1 MADISVNVRVVFA
14 NQEAVDAFESAI
26 ESLRQLRSEMP
37 WESRLVQA
45 VEDVEKAAES
55 FGAIFLDAHNG
66 IDDDFDDCEC
76 DFDDDCDLEGYCD
89 EEDEFGTY

>member
-26 ESLRQLRSEMP
+26 ESLRQLRTEMP

-45 VEDVEKAAES
+45 VEDFEKAAES
-55 FGAIFLDAHNG
+55 FKAILLDSYNG
-66 IDDDFDDCEC
+66 DDDFDDCEC
-76 DFDDDCDLEGYCD
+76 DFDEFDTEDCCD